1 MKKFFKR
8 LKRAFSPEPTFS
20 ATGRGRLRAWYA
32 TSAGPNTSIVY
43 SVQQIRNR
51 SRDLT
56 RNFPYLNGAYETVA
70 SNIVGPGINV
80 MPRHDDCVICDR
92 LRELW
97 DDWCTECDIEGVN
110 DFSGMLSL
118 AVRERWE
125 AGEAFLRFI
134 PMKSGTIPLKLQL
147 LQADQCKIEENHS
160 NVDGTKTIGGVT
172 VDENG
177 TVKSYII
184 YKNHPGEAIVGDN
197 TCETIEISADEIC
210 HYFQQLWIGQRRGI
224 PEIFSSV
231 VKAREMLEYDEA
243 ELNKKKIAA
252 MMAAF
257 VTTPNPDGVCNS
269 DPDDPDADPGEAV
282 AEITTGTITT
292 LAPGEDIKFNPP
304 ADSGSSYEPFM
315 LQNLRALAKSLK
327 LTYEEFSNDMSKAN
341 FSSIRAGL
349 NITQR
354 QYRQEQERLIQ
365 QVVRRVWCE
374 FVKAAVLGGALDE
387 VLGNHLA
394 EYLDNPKH
402 LTHARFQAAGWPYVN
417 PQQEVAANKEKVL
430 CGFASRS
437 QIIAESGYDATEID
451 TQIARD
457 AQRATNLGLVYTTD
471 PTAGKGAPTQEN
483 GPEETKK

>member
-1 MKKFFKR
+1 MKKIFKR
-8 LKRAFSPEPTFS
+8 LKKTFS
-20 ATGRGRLRAWYA
+20 RTDPAFGGTGQGRLRAWYA
-32 TSAGPNTSIVY
+32 PSTGPNTSIVY
-43 SVQQIRNR
+43 SVRELRNR

-56 RNFPYLNGAYETVA
+56 RNFPYLNGAYETVS

-80 MPRHDDCVICDR
+80 MPRHEDCAICDR

-97 DDWCTECDIEGVN
+97 DEWCSDCDIEGVN
-110 DFSGMLSL
+110 DFTSMLSL

-134 PMKSGTIPLKLQL
+134 PTKDGTIPLKLQL
-147 LQADQCKIEENHS
+147 LQADQCKIDENHI
-160 NVDGTKTIGGVT
+160 NPDGTKTIAGVK
-172 VDENG
+172 VNEDG
-177 TVKSYII
+177 TVCSYII
-184 YKNHPGEAIVGDN
+184 YKNHPGEALTGDN
-197 TCETIEISADEIC
+197 TCETIEIPADEIC
-210 HYFQQLWIGQRRGI
+210 HYYQQLWIGQRRGI
-224 PEIFSSV
+224 PEIFSAV

-243 ELNKKKIAA
+243 ELNKKKMAA

-257 VTTPNPDGVCNS
+257 VTTPNPDGVMNS

-304 ADSGSSYEPFM
+304 SESGSSYEPFM
-315 LQNLRALAKSLK
+315 LQNLRALAKAVK

-354 QYRQEQERLIQ
+354 QHRQEQNRLVHQI
-365 QVVRRVWCE
+365 VRRVWCE
-374 FVKAAVLGGALDE
+374 FVKAAVISGAINIDIE
-387 VLGNHLA
+387 K
-394 EYLDNPKH
+394 YLDNPTH
-402 LTHARFQAAGWPYVN
+402 LTKARFQAAGWPYVN

-437 QIIAESGYDATEID
+437 QIIAESGFDAAEID
-451 TQIARD
+451 AQIAID
-457 AQRATNLGLVYTTD
+457 ADRARKMGLKYTTD
-471 PTAGKGAPTQEN
+471 TMAEKTATSEEN
-483 GPEETKK
+483 SQ